1 MATSST
7 NEAFKKTSKMFYPL
21 NLRKSCWAES
31 GAVRHSSSGPQTVI
45 NRALSVWSHD
55 TGRGTEVAKVY
66 SSCTKVSP
74 SETQAAMHLLQGKKG
89 GQLESGTQRAFHT
102 DQNTENPGSYGPPC
116 HHTAYLIS
124 WLISKRICV
133 HGLQKKR
140 LKWRQQLTW
149 LLSFTLVSH
158 AAGQEW
164 RNFNSTI
171 LLFQTSLAFAST
183 DQLPSKAP
191 YVRKPLSLRP
201 WIWGRQVVAL
211 EGGGC
216 QQLF

>member
-7 NEAFKKTSKMFYPL
+7 DEAFKKTSKMFYPL
-21 NLRKSCWAES
+21 NLRKSCRAES

-66 SSCTKVSP
+66 SSCTKSL
-74 SETQAAMHLLQGKKG
+74 SQWDTSCHASATGKKRR
-89 GQLESGTQRAFHT
+89 QLESGAQRAFHT

-116 HHTAYLIS
+116 HHTAYSIS

-158 AAGQEW
+158 GCW
-164 RNFNSTI
+164 PGMKK
-171 LLFQTSLAFAST
+171 FQQYHPPVSN
-183 DQLPSKAP
+183 
-191 YVRKPLSLRP
+191 
-201 WIWGRQVVAL
+201 
-211 EGGGC
+211 
-216 QQLF
+216 